1 VPSVPTI
8 LLALDQLASGET
20 KIPVAI
26 EYARMMG
33 ARLVLLHVL
42 PTNDL
47 DPRMVRPTEASA
59 RTYLDTV
66 AAQVQAAGIAVA
78 KVIRRGSPARAI
90 VDQANTLDA
99 RLIIL
104 GANVHSR
111 LSTAMVGSV
120 ADEVMRLAGCP
131 VLMVQPTT
139 PIRAK
144 LDAIRSFTNDAAR
157 AGALTRRHL
166 GLRTI
171 EIARIVGSVCRAR
184 ELGPDFR
191 RRGLP
196 RPGSIEDQRYQ
207 GILSA
212 TRDGVTLPAIVV
224 YQIGFGYYVEDGHHR
239 VAAARQTGQTEIEA
253 EVTEFVPVDDNQS
266 SQLFAA
272 RTSFEQMTGL
282 VDLGAT
288 RAESYAILLRTI
300 EQFAHDEGLADVR
313 HAARRWEA
321 QVYRP
326 LWASIRTHQLSAAFP
341 GDRTAD
347 TVARI
352 AEVRESSGVDWEQ
365 ARATITSLARPGGP
379 RGDAAEHHA
388 VPASTSLL
396 LPQRV
401 VLETTRQD
409 GADDARQSAD

>member
-8 LLALDQLASGET
+8 LLALNQLASGEA

-26 EYARMMG
+26 DYARMMG
-33 ARLVLLHVL
+33 AQLVLLHVL
-42 PTNDL
+42 PPNDL
-47 DPRMVRPTEASA
+47 DPHTVRPSEASA

-78 KVIRRGSPARAI
+78 QVIRRGSPARAI
-90 VDQANTLDA
+90 VDQANTLEA

-111 LSTAMVGSV
+111 LSTALVGSV

-131 VLMVQPTT
+131 VLMVQPEA
-139 PIRAK
+139 PVRGRP
-144 LDAIRSFTNDAAR
+144 DAIRNYADDAAR

-171 EIARIVGSVCRAR
+171 EVARIIGSVCRAR
-184 ELGPDFR
+184 ELGPDFK
-191 RRGLP
+191 RRGLQH
-196 RPGSIEDQRYQ
+196 PGSIEDQRYQ
-207 GILSA
+207 RILAA

-239 VAAARQTGQTEIEA
+239 VAAARETGQTEIEA
-253 EVTEFVPVDDNQS
+253 EVIEFVPVDDS
-266 SQLFAA
+266 HSPELFAA
-272 RTSFEQMTGL
+272 RTRFEHETGL

-288 RAESYAILLRTI
+288 RAESYLILLRTI
-300 EQFAHDEGLADVR
+300 EQFAREQGLTDVR
-313 HAARRWEA
+313 HAARRWQA

-326 LWASIRTHQLSAAFP
+326 LWARIRTTQLSAAFP

-352 AEVRESSGVDWEQ
+352 AELRERSGLDWEQ
-365 ARATITSLARPGGP
+365 ASAGVTSPARLEH
-379 RGDAAEHHA
+379 DAAE
-388 VPASTSLL
+388 
-396 LPQRV
+396 R
-401 VLETTRQD
+401 LELR
-409 GADDARQSAD
+409 R